1 MNQFLERF
9 QGNIVRASSP
19 TDASQD
25 YFGQALAE
33 RLHHR
38 ILIAAAVRVPL
49 ACHCSQI
56 LTCRS

>member
-9 QGNIVRASSP
+9 QGNIVRGSSP

-25 YFGQALAE
+25 YSGQALAE

-38 ILIAAAVRVPL
+38 ILIAAAVRVPF

-56 LTCRS
+56 LTFRS